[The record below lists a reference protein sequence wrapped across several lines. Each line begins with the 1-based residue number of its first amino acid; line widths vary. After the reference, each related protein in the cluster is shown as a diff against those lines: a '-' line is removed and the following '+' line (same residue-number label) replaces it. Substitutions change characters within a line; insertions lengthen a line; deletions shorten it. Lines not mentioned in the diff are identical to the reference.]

1 MNRQVDH
8 VEHDDITMLLPW
20 YANGTL
26 NDADRRRVDQ
36 HLATC
41 RHCSD
46 ELSLC
51 NEIQNATL
59 ADGAIP
65 IPPAASAS
73 AIIERRDRRSRPGF
87 LGDRRIQRI
96 AAVLAAVGLLFVLG
110 MMQLSPTELPNQ
122 RFTAATGAG
131 ASDSMDYVLQLQFG
145 SGVSHAARSRVLQEL
160 GGTAQ
165 PVSEAEGVYAVLIN
179 LPPQTLSDLDQLA
192 RDLAAREEIEAAQ
205 FVALQVPVR

>member
-20 YANGTL
+20 YVNGTL
-26 NDADRRRVDQ
+26 DDADRRRIDQ

-41 RHCSD
+41 KHCSD

-73 AIIERRDRRSRPGF
+73 AIIERRDWRSRLGF
-87 LGDRRIQRI
+87 VGDRRLQRI
-96 AAVLAAVGLLFVLG
+96 AAVLVAVGLLFVLG

-122 RFTAATGAG
+122 RFTTATSVG
-131 ASDSMDYVLQLQFG
+131 ASDAMDYVLEVQFD
-145 SGVSHAARSRVLQEL
+145 SGVSQAARSGILQEL
-160 GGTAQ
+160 GGTVQ
-165 PVSEAEGVYAVLIN
+165 PVSEADGVYAVLIS

-192 RDLAAREEIEAAQ
+192 RDLEARDEIEAAQ

>member
-20 YANGTL
+20 YVNGTL
-26 NDADRRRVDQ
+26 NDADRRRIDQ
-36 HLATC
+36 HLAAC
-41 RHCSD
+41 RQCSD

-51 NEIQNATL
+51 NEMQNATL

-73 AIIERRDRRSRPGF
+73 AIIERRDWRSRLRF
-87 LGDRRIQRI
+87 VGDRRIQRV
-96 AAVLAAVGLLFVLG
+96 AAVLVAVGLLFVLG
-110 MMQLSPTELPNQ
+110 MMQLFPTELPNQ
-122 RFTAATGAG
+122 RFTTATSAG
-131 ASDSMDYVLQLQFG
+131 ASDAMDYVLELQFD
-145 SGVSHAARSRVLQEL
+145 SGVSQATRSGILQEL

-165 PVSEAEGVYAVLIN
+165 PISGADGVYAVLIS

-192 RDLAAREEIEAAQ
+192 RDLEARDEIQAAQ

>member
-1 MNRQVDH
+1 MNRLVDH
-8 VEHDDITMLLPW
+8 AEHDDITMLLPW

-26 NDADRRRVDQ
+26 NEADRQRVDQ

-41 RHCSD
+41 GQCSD

-51 NEIQNATL
+51 YEMQNATL

-73 AIIERRDRRSRPGF
+73 AIIGRRDWRSRFGF
-87 LGDRRIQRI
+87 LGDRRTQRI

-122 RFTAATGAG
+122 RFTATTSAG
-131 ASDSMDYVLQLQFG
+131 ASDSMDYVLELRFS
-145 SGVSHAARSRVLQEL
+145 SGVSQAARSKILQEL

-165 PVSEAEGVYAVLIN
+165 PVGEADDVYAVLMN
-179 LPPQTLSDLDQLA
+179 LPPQSLSDLDQLA
-192 RDLAAREEIEAAQ
+192 RDFAARDEIETAQ